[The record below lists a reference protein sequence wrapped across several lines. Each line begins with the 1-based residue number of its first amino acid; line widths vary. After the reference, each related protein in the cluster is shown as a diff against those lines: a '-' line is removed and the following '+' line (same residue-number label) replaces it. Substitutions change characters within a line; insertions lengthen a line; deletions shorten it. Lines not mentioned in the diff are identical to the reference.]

1 MVTFLRGSAPRIP
14 VKEMTSED
22 MMKETA
28 SDLEKIL
35 AARNIMGPP
44 VDLGDKAVIPV
55 ARFGFGFGAG
65 GGSGEKGGG
74 SGGGAGG
81 GIEPVALVVVHR
93 DVKGAEGVQ
102 VLSLRKESPVAQVI
116 EALSESLAPQVI
128 DAIRS
133 MREEKKEKGGS

>member
-1 MVTFLRGSAPRIP
+1 MA
-14 VKEMTSED
+14 SED
-22 MMKETA
+22 MLKGTA
-28 SDLEKIL
+28 FELEKIL

-65 GGSGEKGGG
+65 GSSGEKGGG
-74 SGGGAGG
+74 EGGGAGG
-81 GIEPVALVVVHR
+81 GIEPIALVVVHKG
-93 DVKGAEGVQ
+93 VKGAEGIQ

-128 DAIRS
+128 EAIRS
-133 MREEKKEKGGS
+133 MREGPKEKKSEG